1 MLLEYFALLAIC
13 IIGFVIVLLL
23 LLWTATKI

>member
-13 IIGFVIVLLL
+13 IIGFAICLLL
-23 LLWTATKI
+23 LLWGATKI